1 MADVR
6 IVLDEQKVYDAIQ
19 DAEGTPDML
28 SALSQ
33 RFAARAN
40 AMSAG
45 YRTGRF
51 YDRTEHRLKG
61 NTQPSFAW
69 NVQKRGRTQVGL
81 VYTAN
86 YAAQKHNHEHNTL
99 LKSIS

>member
-6 IVLDEQKVYDAIQ
+6 IVLDEQKVYEAIQ
-19 DAEGTPDML
+19 NAHGTPDML

-33 RFAARAN
+33 RICAKAN
-40 AMSAG
+40 VASAT
-45 YRTGRF
+45 YRTAKF
-51 YDRTEHRLKG
+51 YNRDEHQLKG
-61 NTQPSFAW
+61 GKRPVFKW

-86 YAAQKHNHEHNTL
+86 YAAQKINHEQNTL
-99 LKSIS
+99 LKSTS